1 MGEWIS
7 CKDQI
12 ADEGKMV
19 LVQTKD
25 CKMFVA
31 KREYSSWRE
40 KDEWYSYGTGGR
52 RMKVMS
58 RVVAWMPLPSPYN
71 EEGVTNE

>member
-12 ADEGKMV
+12 ADEDKMV

-25 CKMFVA
+25 GRMFVA
-31 KREYSSWRE
+31 KRKYISWYE
-40 KDEWYSYGTGGR
+40 KYEWYSYGTGGR

-58 RVVAWMPLPSPYN
+58 KVVAWMPLPSPYK
-71 EEGVTNE
+71 EEESE

>member
-1 MGEWIS
+1 MGEWIA
-7 CKDQI
+7 CKDQS
-12 ADEGKMV
+12 ADEGKKV

-25 CKMFVA
+25 GKMFVA
-31 KREYSSWRE
+31 EREYSTWYK

-58 RVVAWMPLPSPYN
+58 KVVAWMPLPNPYK
-71 EEGVTNE
+71 EEESE